1 MGSTESNGHT
11 QENEDYDHT
20 RQHIE
25 QKEVRSVLEFFVFEH
40 LTDKAE
46 RTESQLIGG
55 HRETVKKAFPKHEA
69 KFAKIEKRMEAAQKK
84 LGWTIPRKEERTK
97 NMEEHMRRDTQI
109 KRVIPEKL
117 PTISEPKKVT
127 KKSVGRTPAVNYT
140 ATRECQPTLTGQTEM

>member
-25 QKEVRSVLEFFVFEH
+25 QKEVRSVQEFIVFEQ

-55 HRETVKKAFPKHEA
+55 HRERQSRKLFSNTRQSLRRSRNMWKQHRRRSLDGLLHGKKSQQKHGMR
-69 KFAKIEKRMEAAQKK
+69 KIRE
-84 LGWTIPRKEERTK
+84 T
-97 NMEEHMRRDTQI
+97 MRRDTQI

-117 PTISEPKKVT
+117 STISEPKKVT
-127 KKSVGRTPAVNYT
+127 KKKLVQDSP
-140 ATRECQPTLTGQTEM
+140 P